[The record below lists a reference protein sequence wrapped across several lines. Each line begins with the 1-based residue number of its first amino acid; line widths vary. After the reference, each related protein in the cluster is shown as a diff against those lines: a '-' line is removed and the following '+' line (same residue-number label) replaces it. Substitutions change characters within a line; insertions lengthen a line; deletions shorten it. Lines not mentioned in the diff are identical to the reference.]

1 MGMGNPIVV
10 SVIWLVKGLA
20 AGASLQPVWEAA
32 GNSLLVSLL
41 AAVTAVLV
49 FAVPTAYLAERYQGL
64 RFRLPARAAYIG
76 FGMPGIAV
84 ALSLVF
90 FGARHAPWVYQT
102 ISLLI
107 LGYMVRYAS
116 LAIGPLRTQL
126 SRINPRMEEAGR
138 LLGFSESRV
147 LWRVT
152 APVARG
158 GLLTGAAL
166 VFLTTMKELPV
177 TLLLGPTGF
186 NTLATRIWSTTE
198 EAFYARAAAP
208 TLILLLVSALGI
220 AAIFSGEDG

>member
-1 MGMGNPIVV
+1 M
-10 SVIWLVKGLA
+10 
-20 AGASLQPVWEAA
+20 
-32 GNSLLVSLL
+32 
-41 AAVTAVLV
+41 
-49 FAVPTAYLAERYQGL
+49 
-64 RFRLPARAAYIG
+64 
-76 FGMPGIAV
+76 

-147 LWRVT
+147 LCRVT